1 LTRNTQ
7 ISDEI
12 VEILEI
18 EVIIAL
24 FAENVYGIVSL
35 FCLKEEIL
43 LMKKRNASYRGIF
56 FAVIAL
62 MAIIIGKTAVSAAVY
77 VTAPSGLKTTAATST
92 SVDLSW
98 KATSKSSNVKLYD
111 VYMDNKYLTS
121 VSTTTFTVG
130 DLLPSTTHK
139 FYIQGKDSSGNTSG
153 AIKTIIVK
161 TEPKPTTAST
171 VTAPVTAAAQTKP
184 AATTVA
190 TQANTPAQ
198 TKTATAA
205 TNTNPAAPTT
215 ATTPVS
221 SVAETKQVVVAASL
235 TSTAQTS
242 VTKAKALQMTTACE
256 NSTTKLQYNYAENIG
271 DGRGVTFGYVGFCT
285 GTYDGNMLIKYYTKL
300 NPNNTLA
307 KYIPALDAIDR
318 GSHSQNGGDSNP
330 GTAGLDGFIKGVNN
344 CTDPLFKQAQI
355 YMADQLYWNPAVKI
369 AGSIGAKNMLT
380 QAFIYDMC
388 VNHGEDGA
396 QEFINKAKTA
406 LGGTPATGID
416 ENTFLSKVMDLRYSY
431 LKTEDVAGSDRVNAF
446 RRVLASGNVNLS
458 TPFSFKVYG
467 DTFTIDGSI

>member
-1 LTRNTQ
+1 
-7 ISDEI
+7 
-12 VEILEI
+12 
-18 EVIIAL
+18 
-24 FAENVYGIVSL
+24 L

-43 LMKKRNASYRGIF
+43 LMKKRNAGYRGVLV
-56 FAVIAL
+56 AVIAV
-62 MAIIIGKTAVSAAVY
+62 MAIMIGIGKNAVSAAGY
-77 VTAPSGLKTTAATST
+77 VSAPSGLKTTAVTST

-98 KATSKSSNVKLYD
+98 KAASRSSGVKFYD

-121 VSTTTFTVG
+121 VSTTTFKVE

-139 FYIQGKDSSGNTSG
+139 FYIKAKDSSGNTSR
-153 AIKTIIVK
+153 ATTTIIVK
-161 TEPKPTTAST
+161 TEPKPSTATTTATTVPSTSTT
-171 VTAPVTAAAQTKP
+171 VTETKP
-184 AATTVA
+184 ATATTATTV
-190 TQANTPAQ
+190 TT
-198 TKTATAA
+198 
-205 TNTNPAAPTT
+205 PAAPTT
-215 ATTPVS
+215 VPAPGT
-221 SVAETKQVVVAASL
+221 SVTETKPAVVAAN
-235 TSTAQTS
+235 STPTPIAS
-242 VTKAKALQMTTACE
+242 GTKAKALQMTTACE

-271 DGRGVTFGYVGFCT
+271 DGRGVTFGFVGFCT

-300 NPNNTLA
+300 NPSNTLA

-330 GTAGLDGFIKGVNN
+330 STAGLDGFVKDVNN

-369 AGSIGAKNMLT
+369 ADSIGAKNPLT

-396 QEFINKAKTA
+396 QDFINKAKNA

-431 LKTEDVAGSDRVNAF
+431 LKTEDSAGSDRVNAF
-446 RRVLASGNVNLS
+446 RRILTAGNVGLS
-458 TPFSFKVYG
+458 VPFSFTVYG
-467 DTFTIDGSI
+467 DAFTIDGAI

>member
-1 LTRNTQ
+1 
-7 ISDEI
+7 
-12 VEILEI
+12 
-18 EVIIAL
+18 
-24 FAENVYGIVSL
+24 
-35 FCLKEEIL
+35 
-43 LMKKRNASYRGIF
+43 MKKRNARYKGILV
-56 FAVIAL
+56 AVIAI
-62 MAIIIGKTAVSAAVY
+62 MAIMIGIGKTAVSAAVY
-77 VTAPSGLKTTAATST
+77 VNAPSGLKTTAVTST

-98 KATSKSSNVKLYD
+98 KAPSKSSSVKLYD
-111 VYMDNKYLTS
+111 VYIDNKYLTS
-121 VSTTTFTVG
+121 VSTTTFKVE

-139 FYIQGKDSSGNTSG
+139 FYIQAKDSSGNKSRAT
-153 AIKTIIVK
+153 KTIIVK
-161 TEPKPTTAST
+161 TEPKPST
-171 VTAPVTAAAQTKP
+171 VQAPVTAATQTKP
-184 AATTVA
+184 AATT
-190 TQANTPAQ
+190 TT
-198 TKTATAA
+198 TT

-215 ATTPVS
+215 VPAAATAVTETKPAAATTNTNPAANTVPTPVTA
-221 SVAETKQVVVAASL
+221 VTQTKTTVVAAS
-235 TSTAQTS
+235 STATPQMS

-256 NSTTKLQYNYAENIG
+256 NSTTKLQYYYAENIG

-300 NPNNTLA
+300 NPNNSLA

-330 GTAGLDGFIKGVNN
+330 GTAGLDGFIKDVNN

-369 AGSIGAKNMLT
+369 AGSIGAKNILT

-396 QEFINKAKTA
+396 QDFINKAKIA

-431 LKTEDVAGSDRVNAF
+431 LKTEDSAGSDRVNAF
-446 RRVLASGNVNLS
+446 RRILTSGNVTLS
-458 TPFSFKVYG
+458 TPFSFTVYG

>member
-1 LTRNTQ
+1 
-7 ISDEI
+7 
-12 VEILEI
+12 
-18 EVIIAL
+18 
-24 FAENVYGIVSL
+24 
-35 FCLKEEIL
+35 
-43 LMKKRNASYRGIF
+43 
-56 FAVIAL
+56 
-62 MAIIIGKTAVSAAVY
+62 
-77 VTAPSGLKTTAATST
+77 VTAPSGLKTTAVTST
-92 SVDLSW
+92 SIDLSW

-139 FYIQGKDSSGNTSG
+139 FYIQGKDSSGSTSG
-153 AIKTIIVK
+153 ATKTIIVK
-161 TEPKPTTAST
+161 TGSKPTTAST
-171 VTAPVTAAAQTKP
+171 VTAQMKP

-190 TQANTPAQ
+190 TQVNTPTQ
-198 TKTATAA
+198 TKTAMDV
-205 TNTNPAAPTT
+205 TNA
-215 ATTPVS
+215 TPVS
-221 SVAETKQVVVAASL
+221 SVTETKQVVVAASP
-235 TSTAQTS
+235 TPAAQTS

-256 NSTTKLQYNYAENIG
+256 NSTTKLQYDYAENIG

-330 GTAGLDGFIKGVNN
+330 GTAGLDGFINDVNN

-355 YMADQLYWNPAVKI
+355 YMADQLYWNPAAKI

-416 ENTFLSKVMDLRYSY
+416 ENTFLTKVMDLRYSY
-431 LKTEDVAGSDRVNAF
+431 LKTENIAGSDRVNAF

-458 TPFSFKVYG
+458 TPFSFTVYG